1 MRARHLVAV
10 ALAATLVAGCVR
22 AAPEEMLSE
31 RFTFTEATA
40 LPTPRTTGAMS
51 LEEAIAA
58 RRSGRDFRRQPLPM
72 WLVGQLLWAAQG
84 VTGPD
89 GRRAAPSAGAL
100 YPLELYVVEPSAVLH
115 YLPQGHRIERRADV
129 DRRGELQAAAFGQS
143 FVGSAPLIVIVA
155 AVFERTRQKYGAV
168 ADDLVNREA
177 GHAAENIL
185 LEATAQGLAAVP
197 VGGFDPRAVELAV
210 ALPPGCD
217 ALYLIPVGYPAD
229 AAG

>member
-1 MRARHLVAV
+1 MGARHLLA
-10 ALAATLVAGCVR
+10 AAFAATLVAGCVR
-22 AAPEEMLSE
+22 AAPEERLSE
-31 RFTFTEATA
+31 RFTFKEVTA
-40 LPTPRTTGAMS
+40 LPAPRTSGAMS

-58 RRSGRDFRRQPLPM
+58 RRSGRDFRPEPLPL

-84 VTGPD
+84 VTGSS
-89 GRRAAPSAGAL
+89 GKRAAPSAGAL
-100 YPLELYVVEPSAVLH
+100 YPLEVYVVEPSAVLH

-129 DRRGELQAAAFGQS
+129 DRRGELQTAAFGQS
-143 FVGSAPLIVIVA
+143 FVASAPIVIVIA
-155 AVFERTRQKYGAV
+155 AVFERTRHKYGAV

-177 GHAAENIL
+177 GHAAENLL
-185 LEATAQGLAAVP
+185 LEATAQRLAAVP

-217 ALYLIPVGYPAD
+217 ALYLIPVGYAAE